1 MTYGCP
7 WERTV
12 GGEWT
17 HVYVWLS
24 SFAVHLKPPQHCKL
38 AIPQYKMNFRVWITT
53 TQVIFRMEKET
64 ATHSSVLA
72 WIISGTGKPS
82 GMLSMGSHGV
92 GHDWSDLAAAASL
105 EGRIEKW
112 LQIPMASSVFL
123 VIHSWQLNNLT
134 ELISFVKDRSH
145 SLIHWKTDK
154 MSS

>member
-82 GMLSMGSHGV
+82 GLLSMGSHGV
-92 GHDWSDLAAAASL
+92 GHDWSDLAAAAAATISL
-105 EGRIEKW
+105 KA
-112 LQIPMASSVFL
+112 LLLYHQLFL
-123 VIHSWQLNNLT
+123 WIT
-134 ELISFVKDRSH
+134 ELLHLITLMFFPTYCCSLPSF
-145 SLIHWKTDK
+145 LL
-154 MSS
+154 